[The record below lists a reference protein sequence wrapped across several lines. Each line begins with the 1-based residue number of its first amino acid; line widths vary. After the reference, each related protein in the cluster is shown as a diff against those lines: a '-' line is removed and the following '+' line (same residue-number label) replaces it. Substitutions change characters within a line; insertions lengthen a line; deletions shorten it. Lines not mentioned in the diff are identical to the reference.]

1 MFRFVWLFFQLF
13 FQCNESNFQDR
24 GIIKMRTQLNIVS
37 FFSKNQEFEA
47 EKEMEDEEFA
57 VDMEEELKEELEV
70 ELKEDVEDE
79 VEDTDWGPHEDSAP
93 STEDYS
99 LQSEEEHDGI
109 DSSNTVR

>member
-1 MFRFVWLFFQLF
+1 ME
-13 FQCNESNFQDR
+13 NEECA
-24 GIIKMRTQLNIVS
+24 V
-37 FFSKNQEFEA
+37 EV
-47 EKEMEDEEFA
+47 EE
-57 VDMEEELKEELEV
+57 EPKEELKE

-99 LQSEEEHDGI
+99 SQSEEERDGI